1 MPGIGPSSGARARGS
16 DYAWDSMTDPLI
28 HIDLFGDPACPWDFS
43 AEGARLRLRWRY
55 GDAIAWEHRM
65 VGLSST
71 PDEYARRG
79 VSVTDLA
86 RGRTYIRDRF
96 DMPIDT
102 TPATRFAVTVVA
114 CRAVVGV
121 RRRAPRAVDA
131 FLRALRVAA
140 MSTPSEVD
148 DPATIAAAAVTAGLD
163 PDTVA
168 AWAAEPGTDQ
178 ELARDMADARTPSP
192 AALALRERLATTLDG
207 TWRYTCPSYRIA
219 RGPTVLDAPGF
230 QPARVYEVLVANLA
244 PGLTPRPD
252 PRDASDVLD
261 WAPYPLATA
270 EIAVIME
277 SDTDAVRRQLIA
289 AGAHVQPMAN
299 DAYWSSG
306 PAGVPQPG
314 GSPSTAAA

>member
-1 MPGIGPSSGARARGS
+1 
-16 DYAWDSMTDPLI
+16 MTAPPI
-28 HIDLFGDPACPWDFS
+28 HIDIYGDPACPWDFS

-55 GDAIAWEHRM
+55 GDAIVWEHRM

-79 VSVTDLA
+79 VNLTDLA
-86 RGRTYIRDRF
+86 RGRAAIRDRF
-96 DMPIDT
+96 GMPIDT

-121 RRRAPRAVDA
+121 RRRAPGAVDA

-140 MSTPSEVD
+140 MSTPAEVD
-148 DPATIAAAAVTAGLD
+148 DPETIAGAATIAGLD
-163 PDTVA
+163 PDVVV

-230 QPARVYEVLVANLA
+230 QPVRVYEVLIANLA
-244 PGLTPRPD
+244 PGLILRPN
-252 PRDASDVLD
+252 PRDAAEVLA

-277 SDTDAVRRQLIA
+277 SDADTVRRQLVS
-289 AGAHVQPMAN
+289 AGARARPMAN
-299 DAYWSSG
+299 DAYWSPG
-306 PAGVPQPG
+306 PAGVPHPG

>member
-1 MPGIGPSSGARARGS
+1 
-16 DYAWDSMTDPLI
+16 MTDPNI
-28 HIDLFGDPACPWDFS
+28 HIDLYGDPACPWDFS

-55 GDAIAWEHRM
+55 GDAIVWEHRM

-86 RGRTYIRDRF
+86 RGRASIRDRF
-96 DMPIDT
+96 GMPIDT

-121 RRRAPRAVDA
+121 RRRAPGSVDA

-148 DPATIAAAAVTAGLD
+148 EPETIAGAAVVAGLD

-192 AALALRERLATTLDG
+192 AAIALRERLATTLDG

-230 QPARVYEVLVANLA
+230 QPARVYEVLIANLA
-244 PGLTPRPD
+244 PNLVPRPD
-252 PRDASDVLD
+252 PSDAAAVVA

-277 SDTDAVRRQLIA
+277 SDADTVRRQLVA
-289 AGAHVQPMAN
+289 AGAHAKPMAN
-299 DAYWSSG
+299 DAYWSPG
-306 PAGVPQPG
+306 PAGVPQPD